1 MGDLGWDGDYC
12 EVPRCRRRAASIYG
26 PSVDGRVGMRISS
39 AEERGRTRA
48 GARRRGHRTLPT
60 LRTEPGHATG
70 RAWERPCP
78 LWVAT
83 PGCWVRWWGSPCQD
97 RVRRGSAPAEDLPSI
112 RGSRCTPRAAL
123 RQTIFAFQTSAFP
136 FRLGRLHAPGASR
149 SLARLPTRPHPPASR
164 ARAASRTD
172 RRVCADVVVLL
183 RTISR
188 GQRATRQSAR
198 ISTHR
203 SRKAPPRL
211 PSSWAGRACWQLD
224 ASRERPRREP
234 RREINLPS
242 RSPAV

>member
-12 EVPRCRRRAASIYG
+12 EVPRCRRWAASIYG
-26 PSVDGRVGMRISS
+26 PSVDGRVRMRISS
-39 AEERGRTRA
+39 AEERGTDACGGAEAWTPNAANAANRA
-48 GARRRGHRTLPT
+48 RPRDGQSLGASVSVVGCDARLLGTLVGVPV
-60 LRTEPGHATG
+60 PGP
-70 RAWERPCP
+70 RPSRERP
-78 LWVAT
+78 
-83 PGCWVRWWGSPCQD
+83 S
-97 RVRRGSAPAEDLPSI
+97 RGSAPAEDLPSI

-136 FRLGRLHAPGASR
+136 FRLGSLHAPGASR

-183 RTISR
+183 RTISH

-211 PSSWAGRACWQLD
+211 PSS
-224 ASRERPRREP
+224 
-234 RREINLPS
+234 
-242 RSPAV
+242 